1 LVWGTFGGSSG
12 NPADLRLDRG
22 SEFVRS
28 FFAFTLL
35 EVLLSVAIVGVLTAI
50 SIPISLTL
58 QIRNDVDVA
67 TSIAVQDL
75 RRAQVLAQAIDGD
88 NTWGVRTQAGSITLF
103 KGASY
108 GDRDSDFDEI
118 FELSSSIT
126 PSGFQEVV
134 FAKLTGYPQ
143 TTGTL
148 TLTTSTG
155 DVRNISVNAK
165 GTISY

>member
-1 LVWGTFGGSSG
+1 VK
-12 NPADLRLDRG
+12 ARL
-22 SEFVRS
+22 S
-28 FFAFTLL
+28 FTLL
-35 EVLLSVAIVGVLTAI
+35 EVLLSVAVVVVLTAI
-50 SIPISLTL
+50 SIPISLAL

-67 TSIAVQDL
+67 TFIAVQDL

-88 NTWGVRTQAGSITLF
+88 NTWGMRTQVGSITLF

-108 GDRDSDFDEI
+108 GGRDPDFDEI

-143 TTGTL
+143 TTGIL